1 MINFLKQK
9 IVYFLNDNIT
19 VPRNFFF
26 KEKIN
31 YADIGASSINDN
43 YKLLN
48 FNFLEIHLFEPD
60 LRVLSSYYPAKKNI
74 NLYDVGL
81 WSKRIDKNLFLLKNQ
96 AASSVF
102 KPN

>member
-9 IVYFLNDNIT
+9 IIYFLNDSIT
-19 VPRNFFF
+19 VPRNFFL

-48 FNFLEIHLFEPD
+48 FNFLELHLFEPD

-74 NLYDVGL
+74 NLY
-81 WSKRIDKNLFLLKNQ
+81 
-96 AASSVF
+96 
-102 KPN
+102 